1 MENNNRSGAATIII
15 ISCATVLA
23 LSAAYLVYYKKTSDG
38 KKAPGGQQGAV
49 TVRSMTAEVQTLHDY
64 VNTNGEI
71 KTQSSIEVF
80 PDNKGKIVETYVSL
94 GTAVKRGS
102 VIAEIDPSEPGMQFA
117 HSRVYSPISGTV
129 TAAPLKPGTK
139 VTTSTAITVI
149 GDVANLQVN
158 ANIPERFV
166 AALKIG
172 LKANII
178 LEAYPNEIFTA
189 TVSRISP
196 VVDSTSRTKE
206 IILTFDQND
215 PRINAGMFAKVTL
228 YTLDYEGFPVIPSNC
243 IVTKGGKEFVYSVN
257 ADGETVSRKE
267 IQTGETVDNMTQ
279 VKSGISAGEKIVI
292 EGQRVLSD
300 GSKIN
305 DITDGIKKPQAAEQA
320 KQEEKDGKK

>member
-23 LSAAYLVYYKKTSDG
+23 LAAAYLVYYKKTSDS

-49 TVRSMTAEVQTLHDY
+49 TVRTMTTQVQTLHDY

-71 KTQSSIEVF
+71 KPQSSIEVF

-166 AALKIG
+166 ATLKPG

-206 IILTFDQND
+206 IILTFDSND

-228 YTLDYEGFPVIPSNC
+228 YTQDYEGLPVIPSNC

-305 DITDGIKKPQAAEQA
+305 DITDGIKKPQAADQA

>member
-23 LSAAYLVYYKKTSDG
+23 LAAAYLVYYKKTSDS

-49 TVRSMTAEVQTLHDY
+49 TVRTMTTQVQTLHDY

-71 KTQSSIEVF
+71 KPQSSIEVF

-166 AALKIG
+166 ATLKPG

-206 IILTFDQND
+206 IILTFDSND

-228 YTLDYEGFPVIPSNC
+228 YTQDYEGLPVIPSNC

>member
-1 MENNNRSGAATIII
+1 
-15 ISCATVLA
+15 
-23 LSAAYLVYYKKTSDG
+23 
-38 KKAPGGQQGAV
+38 
-49 TVRSMTAEVQTLHDY
+49 
-64 VNTNGEI
+64 
-71 KTQSSIEVF
+71 
-80 PDNKGKIVETYVSL
+80 NKGKIVETYVSL

-166 AALKIG
+166 ATLKPG

-206 IILTFDQND
+206 IILTFDSND

-228 YTLDYEGFPVIPSNC
+228 YTQDYEGLPVIPSNC

-305 DITDGIKKPQAAEQA
+305 DITDGIKKPEAADQA

>member
-1 MENNNRSGAATIII
+1 MLSKNNSNTPVIII
-15 ISCATVLA
+15 IACSTVIALA
-23 LSAAYLVYYKKTSDG
+23 VAYIFYYKQTAAS

-49 TVRSMTAEVQTLHDY
+49 TVRTMTAEVQTLHDY

-80 PDNKGKIVETYVSL
+80 PDNGGKIVETYVSL
-94 GTAVKRGS
+94 GTAVKRGT

-166 AALKIG
+166 AALKPG

-178 LEAYPNEIFTA
+178 LEAYPNEVFTA
-189 TVSRISP
+189 SVSRISP

-206 IILTFDQND
+206 IILTFDAND

-228 YTLDYEGFPVIPSNC
+228 FTLDYEGFPVIPASC
-243 IVTKGGKEFVYSVN
+243 IVTKGGKEFVYTVN
-257 ADGETVSRKE
+257 ADGETVSRRE
-267 IQTGETVDNMTQ
+267 IQTGETVDNITQ
-279 VKSGISAGEKIVI
+279 VKSGLSAGEKIVI

-305 DITDGIKKPQAAEQA
+305 DITNGIKKPEATEQA